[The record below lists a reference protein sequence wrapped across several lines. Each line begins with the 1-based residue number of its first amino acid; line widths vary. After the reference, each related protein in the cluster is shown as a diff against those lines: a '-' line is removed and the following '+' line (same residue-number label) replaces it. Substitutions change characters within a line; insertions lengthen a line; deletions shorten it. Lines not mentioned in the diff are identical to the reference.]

1 MSDSEDLPPA
11 AEEAVYEA
19 ANLIVGVLE
28 HMIAQLPEG
37 VEPKAARE
45 RLVDYLDAWPELRE
59 WQVAHIT
66 LQILKE
72 ESDRL

>member
-1 MSDSEDLPPA
+1 VSNPEDLPPA

-28 HMIAQLPEG
+28 HMIEQLPEG
-37 VEPKAARE
+37 IEPKAARE
-45 RLVDYLDAWPELRE
+45 RRVDYLQAWPELRE

-72 ESDRL
+72 EADRL